1 MKIAFTICS
10 NNYLAQAKI
19 LGDSLL
25 QKDSNYK
32 FVIGLC
38 DELSEEIDYTFFKNI
53 EIIPVA
59 KINIYCFE
67 EIIKKYHIVELN
79 TSIKPSFFK
88 YFIEKYDDLESLI
101 YFDPDIQIFNDLSPI
116 EEFLKVSD
124 ILLTPHILKPIPI
137 DNLEPAENTFLN
149 FGIYNLGFIALNPKS
164 KNSKKL
170 LDWWEERTL
179 KIGFDRVCDGLFVD
193 QLWINLVPLFFD
205 KVKIVREL
213 GFNVAPWNLHER
225 NNIKSI
231 EQGYL
236 MGDNSKL
243 IFYHFSS
250 YNYETPNIL
259 SKYYN
264 RYDNILLSN
273 DIHKLYTQYHEKLII
288 NKIDKFSKIKC
299 FYLKEE
305 IVKIEK
311 RKNILTIL
319 KNNLLPPI
327 IFRLFRK

>member
-10 NNYLAQAKI
+10 NNYLAQAKV

-25 QKDSNYK
+25 QKDPNYK

-38 DELSEEIDYTFFKNI
+38 DEFSDAIDYTFFENI

-88 YFIEKYDDLESLI
+88 YFIEKYDDLESII
-101 YFDPDIQIFNDLSPI
+101 YFDPDIQIFNDFYSI
-116 EEFLKVSD
+116 EEFLKVND
-124 ILLTPHILKPIPI
+124 ILLTPHILKPVSV
-137 DNLEPAENTFLN
+137 DNLKPVENTFLN

-164 KNSKKL
+164 KNTSKL
-170 LDWWEERTL
+170 LNWWEERTL
-179 KIGFDRVCDGLFVD
+179 KIGFDKVCDGLFVD

-205 KVKIVREL
+205 KVKIIREL

-225 NNIKSI
+225 NNIKKI
-231 EQGYL
+231 DQGYL
-236 MGDNSKL
+236 MEDNSKL

-250 YNYETPNIL
+250 YNYKTPNIL

-264 RYDNILLSN
+264 RYDKILLSSEVN
-273 DIHKLYTQYHEKLII
+273 KLYSQYHEKLIK
-288 NKIDKFSKIKC
+288 NKVDEFSKIDC
-299 FYLKEE
+299 FYSKEE
-305 IVKIEK
+305 ISKIEK
-311 RKNILTIL
+311 RKSVFTIL

-327 IFRLFRK
+327 VLRLLRK